1 MGMITERGQLMTL
14 MVFLGVVVS
23 LLVLRLVPSLLL
35 RFALVIPRRDLSA
48 IMTWVHGRKISIEL
62 SPKGAAALSNAFTLS
77 LAPAGSRFKLVLVSS
92 SLLVLALLAS
102 TAFWTWH
109 TTGLMMLLH

>member
-1 MGMITERGQLMTL
+1 MGMITERGQVMTL

-35 RFALVIPRRDLSA
+35 RFVLVMPRRHLSA
-48 IMTWVHGRKISIEL
+48 IMPGLHGRKIGIAL
-62 SPKGAAALSNAFTLS
+62 SPKGAALSSAFTMS
-77 LAPAGSRFKLVLVSS
+77 PAPAGSRFKLVLVSS
-92 SLLVLALLAS
+92 SLLVLALVVS